1 MTETAGV
8 HEDGELPGRVRAELT
23 RLRAEREVFVA
34 EQDRLKR
41 RLAETEQELGAVVG
55 DREDLASSNARVGEL
70 GEKLARAEA
79 ERAELADRV
88 STLDGDI
95 ATVRAERDSL
105 RAELTTCR
113 TERDELRLRVLDA
126 ELALA
131 AGQVEPAAGAAETAA
146 PASAAAERRA
156 AEIAAELD
164 AHKQTVSWR
173 VTAPLRAVRTRLH
186 RR

>member
-1 MTETAGV
+1 MTENEA
-8 HEDGELPGRVRAELT
+8 ELPGRVRAELT
-23 RLRAEREVFVA
+23 RLRAEREVFTA

-41 RLAETEQELGAVVG
+41 KLADTEYELRTVTGG
-55 DREDLASSNARVGEL
+55 GREDLASSTERVAEL
-70 GEKLARAEA
+70 GEKLERGEA
-79 ERAELADRV
+79 DRAELAARV

-105 RAELTTCR
+105 RAELAGCR

-131 AGQVEPAAGAAETAA
+131 AGQFEPVASTEPAE
-146 PASAAAERRA
+146 PVASAAAERRA

-173 VTAPLRAVRTRLH
+173 VTAPLRAVRTRLK
-186 RR
+186 RS